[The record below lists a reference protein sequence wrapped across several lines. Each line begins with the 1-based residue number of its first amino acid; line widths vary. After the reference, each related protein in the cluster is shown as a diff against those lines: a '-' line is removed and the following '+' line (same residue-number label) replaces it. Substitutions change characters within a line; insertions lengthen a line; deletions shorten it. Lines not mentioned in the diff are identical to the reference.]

1 MFSAAR
7 WRLTVVFTAV
17 LVVILM
23 ISGAVVYFTTRSL
36 IYDRVDAELA
46 SKAEADADRL
56 THEGPNYGQGG
67 PGPSNQPPEA
77 GFQFDPGGYFFAVTD
92 ENSDIFDCTE
102 GITETD
108 LVSPA
113 VLEVALKD
121 GSATVENTSADGETQ
136 RIYVLPAE
144 DSDGS
149 QVFLQIGRSIE
160 AELDTLEELRT
171 ILLAVVALSVAPAMV
186 GGYML
191 SGRVLRPIKT
201 AVDSQ
206 RTFIADA
213 SHELKTPIA
222 VVRTNAE
229 LLERHIASPKGVSE
243 ADRESVADIIS
254 ETERLGRMVDQMLTL
269 AQADARARDDGDRRR
284 CGARRTRG
292 RGRALDEALADSH
305 GVTLRT
311 AASPNIDVLGDRE
324 RLRELLVILV
334 DNAIKYTESGGQ
346 IELSLR
352 RKGRNGTISVTDTG
366 QGIPAESLA
375 HIFDRFYRVD
385 KARSRDEGG
394 TGLGLAIAKHIVDAH
409 GGTIGIT
416 STVGVGTTV
425 TVELKARGHSEAGA
439 QVPDPA

>member
-1 MFSAAR
+1 M
-7 WRLTVVFTAV
+7 
-17 LVVILM
+17 
-23 ISGAVVYFTTRSL
+23 
-36 IYDRVDAELA
+36 
-46 SKAEADADRL
+46 
-56 THEGPNYGQGG
+56 G

-92 ENSDIFDCTE
+92 EKSDIFDCTE

-269 AQADARARDDGDRRR
+269 AQADAGRVTMAIDDDV
-284 CGARRTRG
+284 
-292 RGRALDEALADSH
+292 ALDELMDEVGRSMNALADSH

-311 AASPNIDVLGDRE
+311 AASPHIEVLGDRE

-334 DNAIKYTESGGQ
+334 DNAIKYTLSGGQ

-366 QGIPAESLA
+366 QGIPADSLA

-409 GGTIGIT
+409 SGTIGIT